1 MKNASWL
8 AGIVVSLLVVAGC
21 KDGSTGQTKTGSQ
34 GTQIAS
40 ETKSSDKPAGG
51 DREAKIKANLA
62 KLSPEDRQ
70 AAEEQKYCA
79 VEEDNRL
86 GSMGAPIKVMIKD
99 KPVFLCCK
107 GCVKNAKSH
116 PDETLAKV
124 EELKEMAKQSPS
136 K

>member
-8 AGIVVSLLVVAGC
+8 AGIVVFSFVVAGC

-34 GTQIAS
+34 GTQVAS
-40 ETKSSDKPAGG
+40 ETKSSDKSASG

-86 GSMGAPIKVMIKD
+86 GSMGAPIKLMIKD
-99 KPVFLCCK
+99 KPIFLCCK
-107 GCVKNAKSH
+107 GCVKVANSH

-124 EELKEMAKQSPS
+124 KELKQKAKQSPS